1 MPQSYINKKAQL
13 LGAHLSIAKGLDN
26 ALYNAKKL
34 ECNALQIFT
43 KSPTAWKERLIS
55 DKDADCFESAKNETG
70 IKTVISHASYLIN
83 IASPEK
89 EKYNMSCNAL
99 KHEFIRSGMLG
110 ISNVV
115 LHPGSH
121 MGSGCKT
128 GIRLIAEGINELFL
142 ATPDLKTMLLLETTA
157 GQGTSIG
164 HRYEHIASIMQQVE
178 NKSRLG
184 VCLDTCH
191 IFAAGYDIRTRQ
203 AYERT
208 MDAFDSIIGLEHL
221 LLFHLND
228 SKKKLGSR
236 VDRHEHIGKGF
247 IGIKPFEFIM
257 SDAKFVKI
265 PKIIETPK
273 EKGGKNW
280 DRINIELLKSLIC
293 D

>member
-1 MPQSYINKKAQL
+1 MCQSYINKKTQL
-13 LGAHLSIAKGLDN
+13 IGAHLSIAKGFHT

-43 KSPTAWKERLIS
+43 KSPTSWKERLIS
-55 DKDADCFESAKNETG
+55 EKETDCFECAKNETG
-70 IKTVISHASYLIN
+70 IKNIISHASYLIN
-83 IASPEK
+83 ISSPEK
-89 EKYNMSCNAL
+89 EKYSRSCNAL
-99 KHEFIRSGMLG
+99 KHEFIRSSLLG

-121 MGSGCKT
+121 MGDGCKK
-128 GIRLIAEGINELFL
+128 GIRLIAEGINELFS
-142 ATPDLKTMLLLETTA
+142 ATPDLQTVLLLETTA
-157 GQGTSIG
+157 GQGSSLG
-164 HRYEHIASIMQQVE
+164 HCYEHIASIMQQVK
-178 NKSRLG
+178 NKKRLG

-203 AYERT
+203 TYEKT
-208 MDAFDSIIGLEHL
+208 IDAFDSIIGLEHL

-228 SKKKLGSR
+228 SKKKLGSK
-236 VDRHEHIGKGF
+236 VDRHEHIGKGS
-247 IGIKPFEFIM
+247 IGIKPFEFIIN
-257 SDAKFVKI
+257 DARFVKI